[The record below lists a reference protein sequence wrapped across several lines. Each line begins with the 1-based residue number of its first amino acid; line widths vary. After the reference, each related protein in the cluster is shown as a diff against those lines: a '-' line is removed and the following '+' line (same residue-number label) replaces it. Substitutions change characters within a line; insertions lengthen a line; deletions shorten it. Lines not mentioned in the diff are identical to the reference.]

1 MLPRLLNRRRNSFCY
16 RTLHRLPTPGMSFP
30 ISLESCI
37 PRPASRGE
45 FPNSIEPF
53 IFLRG
58 RKCSFQLTTQL
69 PTEVTVGLM
78 RLWTQVQNLTKLW
91 ILWLYCAIP
100 KKECQIAKA
109 LVSLGSDSP
118 RLYWRCLNS

>member
-1 MLPRLLNRRRNSFCY
+1 MSLESSLPRLA
-16 RTLHRLPTPGMSFP
+16 PQA
-30 ISLESCI
+30 I
-37 PRPASRGE
+37 

-69 PTEVTVGLM
+69 PTEVTVGLV

-91 ILWLYCAIP
+91 IMCLYLRI
-100 KKECQIAKA
+100 
-109 LVSLGSDSP
+109 S
-118 RLYWRCLNS
+118 